1 MSVLVVGIS
10 HNSAPVALLER
21 VAPDDDGVHKLISRP
36 SPPASTSPR
45 RP

>member
-21 VAPDDDGVHKLISRP
+21 VAPEPETVPKLI
-36 SPPASTSPR
+36 
-45 RP
+45 